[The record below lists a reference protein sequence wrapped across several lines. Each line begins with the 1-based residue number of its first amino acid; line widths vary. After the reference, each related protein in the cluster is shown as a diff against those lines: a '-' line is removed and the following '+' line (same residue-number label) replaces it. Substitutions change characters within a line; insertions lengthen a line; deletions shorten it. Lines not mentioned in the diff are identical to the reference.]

1 MQIIKKIVKKI
12 LMMTIGYDLYEKKI
26 FLVGN
31 KLAFIQKKIK
41 KIKNLK
47 EVEFSVFSQWGDDG
61 IINWLIQN
69 IPIKNKVFLEIGT
82 EDYIESNTRFL
93 LKYRNWN
100 GYIIEG
106 NKDHVKNIKKQTV
119 HWKYDL
125 NVCQKFITKENI
137 NNTIKSLNLKSEIGL
152 LSLDIDGIDYWIWKE
167 LKVIKPIIFVC
178 EFNSVFGDLNHI
190 TVPYKKDFNR
200 TKFHYSNLIYGAS
213 LKAFI
218 SISNKK
224 GYKFVGTNS
233 NGVNA
238 YFVKKNYYKYIKNKI
253 TKIKS
258 YISKHRESRDKNYKK
273 NFIRNLERYEK
284 IKKVDLVD
292 LNRNKKIK
300 LNNYNKIYS
309 TSWERQ
315 LNN

>member
-152 LSLDIDGIDYWIWKE
+152 LSLDIDGIDYWILKKLPEKFSKIAVIEYNANFGSE
-167 LKVIKPIIFVC
+167 LEI
-178 EFNSVFGDLNHI
+178 SVPNI
-190 TVPYKKDFNR
+190 PNFNR
-200 TKFHYSNLIYGAS
+200 TDYHHSNLCFGAS
-213 LKAFI
+213 LKAI
-218 SISNKK
+218 INLMKSK
-224 GYKFVGTNS
+224 GYTFIGTNKS
-233 NGVNA
+233 CVNA
-238 YFVKKNYYKYIKNKI
+238 FFILDEEVKNLGVKLPKIEDLKKYTDSNIRESRSTDGHLNFLSGKNKI
-253 TKIKS
+253 KS
-258 YISKHRESRDKNYKK
+258 ISECEVINLSSKNYDKV
-273 NFIRNLERYEK
+273 R
-284 IKKVDLVD
+284 IKDL
-292 LNRNKKIK
+292 IK
-300 LNNYNKIYS
+300 
-309 TSWERQ
+309 
-315 LNN
+315 

>member
-1 MQIIKKIVKKI
+1 MQIIKKIIKKI

-106 NKDHVKNIKKQTV
+106 NKDHVKNIKKQTIIIILSFIIYIEIEKLV
-119 HWKYDL
+119 TMLKNSKKFLIIYL
-125 NVCQKFITKENI
+125 FQKI
-137 NNTIKSLNLKSEIGL
+137 L
-152 LSLDIDGIDYWIWKE
+152 
-167 LKVIKPIIFVC
+167 
-178 EFNSVFGDLNHI
+178 
-190 TVPYKKDFNR
+190 
-200 TKFHYSNLIYGAS
+200 
-213 LKAFI
+213 
-218 SISNKK
+218 
-224 GYKFVGTNS
+224 
-233 NGVNA
+233 
-238 YFVKKNYYKYIKNKI
+238 
-253 TKIKS
+253 
-258 YISKHRESRDKNYKK
+258 
-273 NFIRNLERYEK
+273 
-284 IKKVDLVD
+284 
-292 LNRNKKIK
+292 
-300 LNNYNKIYS
+300 
-309 TSWERQ
+309 
-315 LNN
+315 